1 VKPLRLSIA
10 QQSMHWT
17 LEENVAAMHRALEIS
32 AQQGATFC
40 VFPELAL
47 TGFHRQIASLASEA
61 NTAPQVRAIAL
72 TCAAH
77 RIAAAFGAPT
87 YNESG
92 QILNSHLFFDARGE
106 TVGEISKIGLTTAEA
121 TFFAPG
127 VARPIVNVQGLRCT
141 AVICREVEDVEDVCA
156 QLPAGGIDLIFWPG
170 AIRPAPD
177 SNETRATIA
186 EAGAQEIARRCGAY
200 LVQANWPNSLNYPAE
215 SEFAGQSIVID
226 PRGEVLLRLPIAQAG
241 VATFELGARRFE
253 WRAD

>member
-47 TGFHRQIASLASEA
+47 TGFHRQIASLAVEA
-61 NTAPQVRAIAL
+61 NTAPQLKAIARA
-72 TCAAH
+72 CATH

-87 YNESG
+87 SKKSG
-92 QILNSHLFFDARGE
+92 QIFNSHLFIDEWGE
-106 TVGEISKIGLTTAEA
+106 TVGVISKIGLTSAEA

-141 AVICREVEDVEDVCA
+141 SVICREVEDIEDVCA
-156 QLPAGGIDLIFWPG
+156 QLPAGSVDLIFWPG
-170 AIRPAPD
+170 AIRPSPD
-177 SNETRATIA
+177 SKQTRATTA

-200 LVQANWPNSLNYPAE
+200 VVQANWPNSLNYPAE

-241 VATFELGARRFE
+241 VATFELGARAFD